1 MSDKQWALSLIDS
14 SVRFEP
20 DSGYQYC
27 APVDILGNRNAV
39 LDYATILFVEENVVA
54 EDISMAEFDSSGTY
68 MAMFRGVA
76 FAKVST
82 GGLRPN
88 ACVDTEL
95 PHAIVYDTS
104 DDIVRDMTYAQSI
117 LEGHG
122 GAKIDSQEWF
132 QALSDYA
139 AKTQDPDLFLII
151 DSVPEDFRKVGDT
164 HVIVP
169 NADNATDDMLEASR
183 NLLMYTDTFGT
194 LDSEY
199 IKKSMSRRKWTRDN
213 FPEWFNEYRGHLTK
227 DARARLAYSL
237 TISAYTNPPVPA
249 EKYFPE
255 VNARELR
262 FVPSKYGCKLAIV
275 HDGHTLDI
283 TREFESW
290 RDHVKHGD
298 LFDLQINR
306 HQLPEYWRKMFKKK
320 AIEVSGVIRKDNADG
335 EISLENARVHLGL
348 KNEHAGSVT
357 HVFEKSVKIPKGF

>member
-1 MSDKQWALSLIDS
+1 MTGKQWALSLIDS
-14 SVRFEP
+14 STTFSP
-20 DSGYQYC
+20 DEGYNYHP
-27 APVDILGNRNAV
+27 PVDIDGDPIALVN
-39 LDYATILFVEENVVA
+39 YATVLFVDENVVN
-54 EDISMAEFDSSGTY
+54 EDITMAEFDNSGTY

-76 FAKVST
+76 FAKVDT

-88 ACVDTEL
+88 ACVDSDL
-95 PHAIVYDTS
+95 PQPFTYDTS
-104 DDIVRDMTYAQSI
+104 GDISRAMADAQRI
-117 LEGHG
+117 LSS
-122 GAKIDSQEWF
+122 AKVNGQEWF
-132 QALSDYA
+132 QSLIDYA
-139 AKTQDPDLFLII
+139 TKTQDLELFMII

-199 IKKSMSRRKWTRDN
+199 VKKAMSRRKWTRDN

-255 VNARELR
+255 VNAREVR
-262 FVPSKYGCKLAIV
+262 FTPSKHGCKLTITHGEHV
-275 HDGHTLDI
+275 LDI

-290 RDHVKHGD
+290 RDHVKHGA

-306 HQLPEYWRKMFKKK
+306 HQLPEYWRKLFKKN
-320 AIEVSGVIRKDNADG
+320 AIEVSGVIQKDNADG
-335 EISLENARVHLGL
+335 EISLEKARVHLGL
-348 KNEHAGSVT
+348 KNEYAGTVT
-357 HVFEKSVKIPKGF
+357 HTFEKSVKIPKEF